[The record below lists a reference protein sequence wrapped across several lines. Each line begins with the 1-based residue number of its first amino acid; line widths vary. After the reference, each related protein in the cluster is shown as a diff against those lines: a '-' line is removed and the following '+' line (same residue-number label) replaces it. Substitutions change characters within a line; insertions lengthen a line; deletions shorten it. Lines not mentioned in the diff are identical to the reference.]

1 MKCLEKIVKDRR
13 ALVFLDLEGTQFSHE
28 MIEIGAYVA
37 VLNDDLTVKKVLPGF
52 KAFVKAHHPIGS
64 VVLDLTGISQAK
76 LDKEGRAFAETE
88 TRFRKYVGKYWESC
102 LFVTFGSH
110 DLRIVN
116 QSVLYNPESSKEI
129 AHEINRCDFDFSA
142 YLSQYVQ
149 DPNSNP
155 LSLANYLKVFE
166 VPFEGRAHDALADAF
181 NLLDLYKAVLARKD
195 ILAREYKKT
204 LGHLRHLPPPLNK
217 AVSSLNAGTPF
228 TPEMWDEA
236 IAEAFK

>member
-37 VLNDDLTVKKVLPGF
+37 VLNEDLTVKKVLPGF
-52 KAFVKAHHPIGS
+52 KTFVKAHHPIGS
-64 VVLDLTGISQAK
+64 VVIGLTGITQAK
-76 LDKEGRAFAETE
+76 LDKEGLGFAETE
-88 TRFRKYVGKYWESC
+88 TRFRKYVGKYWDGS

-116 QSVLYNPESSKEI
+116 QSVLNNPESSREI
-129 AHEINRCDFDFSA
+129 AHEINHRDFDFSA
-142 YLSQYVQ
+142 FLSQYVQ
-149 DPNSNP
+149 DANNNP
-155 LSLANYLKVFE
+155 LSLTNYLKVFE
-166 VPFEGRAHDALADAF
+166 VPFEGRAHDALADAY
-181 NLLDLYKAVLARKD
+181 NLLDLYQVVLARKD

-204 LGHLRHLPPPLNK
+204 LGHLHHLPLPLNK
-217 AVSSLNAGTPF
+217 AVSALNGGAPF